1 MNILVAYESSGT
13 VREAF
18 RKAGHNAWSCD
29 LQPADDGSTYHFQGD
44 VEEWLEGLHS
54 CLIASPALKRWDL
67 IIMHPPCTA
76 LCVSGNAHY
85 GTGKPKHQQR
95 IDAIEYTLRMFELAK
110 ANSDAVCMENPVGVL
125 PIKATQYIQPYE
137 HGHAESK
144 KTGLWLHN
152 LPKLQPTDVLEKPSC
167 GHWDN
172 QTPSGQN
179 KLGPSPDRWKIR
191 SKTYAGIAQAMAE
204 QF

>member
-1 MNILVAYESSGT
+1 MNILIAYESSGT

-29 LQPADDGSTYHFQGD
+29 LQPADDGSNYHFQGD
-44 VEEWLEGLHS
+44 VEEWIS
-54 CLIASPALKRWDL
+54 DPALKRWDL

-76 LCVSGNAHY
+76 LAVSGNAHY
-85 GTGKPKHQQR
+85 GTGKAKHQQR
-95 IDAIEYTLRMFELAK
+95 IDAIEYTLRVFELAK
-110 ANSDAVCMENPVGVL
+110 ANADRVCMENPVGVL
-125 PIKATQYIQPYE
+125 PIKASQYIQPHE

-152 LPKLQPTDVLEKPSC
+152 LPCLRPTRLMYKPAC
-167 GHWDN
+167 GYWDN

-191 SKTYAGIAQAMAE
+191 SKTYEGIAQAIAD
-204 QF
+204 QWGDK